1 MINQSKC
8 QLLYGGEKRVTK
20 VLSELSKRCFWVVRI
35 FVMSNHLEQFA
46 VSFFTFAE
54 FERLIPTNSKIFI
67 SQPYTTFYKLSKVFS
82 ITNER

>member
-1 MINQSKC
+1 
-8 QLLYGGEKRVTK
+8 
-20 VLSELSKRCFWVVRI
+20 
-35 FVMSNHLEQFA
+35 MSNHLEQFA